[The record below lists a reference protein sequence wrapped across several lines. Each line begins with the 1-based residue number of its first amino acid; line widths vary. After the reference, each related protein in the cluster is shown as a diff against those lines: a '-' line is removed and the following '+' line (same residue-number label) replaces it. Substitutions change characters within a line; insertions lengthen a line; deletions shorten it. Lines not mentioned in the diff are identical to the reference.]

1 MSAQAVD
8 VADWEAFLAAP
19 PSDKLDFFRKEGRLY
34 DCLFSQQLDRALIDR
49 LCGLADHMRLVTKTR
64 GGDDFLRG
72 LLAHRRAMLYFSQ
85 PSTRTF
91 LSHMS
96 ACHIL
101 GLKVMEIRDLKT
113 SSEVKG
119 ESQDD
124 TIRTF
129 ASYVDLIIMRHHGA
143 GVAERAAWTLNRSDR
158 PVPVINAGSGADQH
172 PTQALLDVYSLKR
185 YLGSVDGKHIVMV
198 GDLKRGRTV
207 RSLSY
212 LMKNFKGVR
221 LTFAAPEAFRMN
233 PDILDFLR
241 RHDIPFKETD
251 SLDGALRDADAIYM
265 TRIQDEH
272 DKGGESAKVDYSPF
286 HLSRA
291 RMALLPKNSV
301 VLHPLPRRE
310 EIPAELDDD
319 PRVVVF
325 RQERNG
331 MWIRAALIAHI
342 FGLDDVILAK
352 KP

>member
-1 MSAQAVD
+1 MSA
-8 VADWEAFLAAP
+8 E
-19 PSDKLDFFRKEGRLY
+19 LDIFSKNGRLY
-34 DCLFSQQLDRALIDR
+34 DCLFAQQFDRGLLDR
-49 LCGLADHMRLVTKTR
+49 LCTLADHMRLITKSR
-64 GGDDFLRG
+64 AGDDFLRS
-72 LLAHRRAMLYFSQ
+72 LAPDKRAMLYFSQ

-101 GLKVMEIRDLKT
+101 GLRVMETRDLKT

-119 ESQDD
+119 ESLDD

-143 GVAERAAWTLNRSDR
+143 GVAEQAARVLNASPR
-158 PVPVINAGSGADQH
+158 PVPVINAGSGPDEH
-172 PTQALLDVYSLKR
+172 PTQALLDIYSLKR
-185 YLGSVDGKHIVMV
+185 YLGDVDGKHIVMV

-207 RSLSY
+207 RSLSQ
-212 LMKNFKGVR
+212 LMPNFKGVR
-221 LTFAAPEAFRMN
+221 LTFAAPAAFRMA

-241 RHDIPFKETD
+241 RQGVPFRETD
-251 SLDGALRDADAIYM
+251 DLSSALPDADAVYM

-272 DKGGESAKVDYSPF
+272 DKDGESGRVDSSPF
-286 HLSRA
+286 YLNRE
-291 RMALLPKNSV
+291 RMALLPASSV

-319 PRVVVF
+319 PRLVIF

-331 MWIRAALIAHI
+331 MWARAALIAHI
-342 FGLDDVILAK
+342 FGLEERILSYRG
-352 KP
+352 PP

>member
-1 MSAQAVD
+1 MSAA
-8 VADWEAFLAAP
+8 
-19 PSDKLDFFRKEGRLY
+19 LDLFSKDGRLY

-49 LCGLADHMRLVTKTR
+49 LCGLADHMRLVTKSR
-64 GGDDFLRG
+64 AGDDFLRG

-129 ASYVDLIIMRHHGA
+129 ASYVDLIIMRHHGP

-158 PVPVINAGSGADQH
+158 PVPVVNAGSGADQH

-221 LTFAAPEAFRMN
+221 LTFAAPAAFQMGA
-233 PDILDFLR
+233 DILDFLR
-241 RHDIPFKETD
+241 RHDIPFRETAD
-251 SLDGALRDADAIYM
+251 LDTALPDADAVYM

-272 DKGGESAKVDYSPF
+272 DRGGESAKVDYSPF
-286 HLSRA
+286 HLNRL
-291 RMALLPKNSV
+291 RMGLLPKHSV

-342 FGLDDVILAK
+342 FGLDEVILAN